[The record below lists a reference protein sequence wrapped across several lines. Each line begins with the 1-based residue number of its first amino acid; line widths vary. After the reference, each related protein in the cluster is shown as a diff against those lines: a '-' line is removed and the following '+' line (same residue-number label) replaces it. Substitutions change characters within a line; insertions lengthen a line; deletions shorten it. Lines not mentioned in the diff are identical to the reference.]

1 VRENPTVMKELL
13 LLCWTM
19 IWLYA
24 SAQNLQAKT
33 SNNVLEFKWTDGTS
47 IPTSAGP
54 LSADTSR
61 WDLLINHQATL
72 KELLKIK
79 TTCRRMGLYLNYR
92 ILSFDEGQKLTAIE
106 VEYALKHGNVAVAAA
121 CDLTDSTRFGV
132 FGVSTERGTE
142 YYIGYQRP

>member
-1 VRENPTVMKELL
+1 MKEIILL
-13 LLCWTM
+13 SCAMMLLR
-19 IWLYA
+19 A

-33 SNNVLEFKWTDGTS
+33 SNNVLEFRWTDGTP
-47 IPTSAGP
+47 IPCSAGTA
-54 LSADTSR
+54 SADTSR

-72 KELLKIK
+72 KELMKIK
-79 TTCRRMGLYLNYR
+79 TICRRMGLYLNYR

-121 CDLTDSTRFGV
+121 TGLKDSTRFGV
-132 FGVSTERGTE
+132 FAVCTESGSH

>member
-1 VRENPTVMKELL
+1 MKEIILL
-13 LLCWTM
+13 SCAMMLLR
-19 IWLYA
+19 A

-33 SNNVLEFKWTDGTS
+33 TNSVLEFRWTDGTP
-47 IPTSAGP
+47 IPHAAGS

-61 WDLLINHQATL
+61 LDLLINHKATL
-72 KELLKIK
+72 NELMKIK

-121 CDLTDSTRFGV
+121 CDLRDSTRFGV
-132 FGVSTERGTE
+132 FTVSTESGSQ